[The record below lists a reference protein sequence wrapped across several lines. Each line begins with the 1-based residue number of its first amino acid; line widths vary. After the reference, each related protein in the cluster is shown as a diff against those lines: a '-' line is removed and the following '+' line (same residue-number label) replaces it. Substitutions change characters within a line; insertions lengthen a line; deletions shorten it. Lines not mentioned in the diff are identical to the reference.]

1 MHAVLIQALYPPLS
15 LLDCLLWWAA
25 IAAHFWLAHMGGVV
39 VRGRPAIKI
48 PARVLDYGPNNKM
61 AQFSVSIDHRC
72 NLFLMSNVDF
82 FLANRV
88 ESRDTLWPDEKTI
101 NLIVTLRV
109 GIGITL
115 VKIISRSIRL
125 FAMSNAFIAELDF
138 IRLQAASGRRSRGSW
153 VFLSVLE

>member
-82 FLANRV
+82 FCKSGGVQRYALARRKNHQF
-88 ESRDTLWPDEKTI
+88 DCYATGGDWY
-101 NLIVTLRV
+101 N
-109 GIGITL
+109 IG
-115 VKIISRSIRL
+115 
-125 FAMSNAFIAELDF
+125 
-138 IRLQAASGRRSRGSW
+138 
-153 VFLSVLE
+153 